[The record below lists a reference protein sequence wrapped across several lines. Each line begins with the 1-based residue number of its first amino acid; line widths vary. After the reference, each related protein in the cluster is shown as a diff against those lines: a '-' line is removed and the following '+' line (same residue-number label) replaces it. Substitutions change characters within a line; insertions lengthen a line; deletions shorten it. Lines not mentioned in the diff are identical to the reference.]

1 MQALRS
7 WGLHCLDQNATGTE
21 LERRKL
27 WFHPCWVFLRLEK
40 VSGGPT
46 KGEAA
51 SQPNF
56 LALDFFPIAISLQV
70 PRGGGHGGAHLVQT
84 LAAQVAHGLLNAL
97 WQWLSCA
104 LHMDERRHPKHV
116 LAPVIWG
123 FVPFHELGH

>member
-7 WGLHCLDQNATGTE
+7 WGLHCLDQKDAGTE

-27 WFHPCWVFLRLEK
+27 WFHACWVFLRLEK

-70 PRGGGHGGAHLVQT
+70 PQGTGRGGSSPGPDTGCAGSAW
-84 LAAQVAHGLLNAL
+84 LAECSVAVAVLCVAHG
-97 WQWLSCA
+97 
-104 LHMDERRHPKHV
+104 
-116 LAPVIWG
+116 
-123 FVPFHELGH
+123 